1 MGLKKFVKK
10 AGKQLRTNSKHL
22 AKNSFKLG
30 GAILSGAVKSAGI
43 ALGCE
48 SLKKVANTLTK

>member
-1 MGLKKFVKK
+1 MGFTKVLKK

-30 GAILSGAVKSAGI
+30 SAILSGAVKSAGI
-43 ALGCE
+43 AFGYE
-48 SLKKVANTLTK
+48 SLKKAANTLTK